1 MTHVCALGLFRHGEH
16 GCARVLQEPGLV
28 QVLGG
33 AGTAQGLLGAS
44 AGADARG
51 WLWTKAS

>member
-33 AGTAQGLLGAS
+33 AGTAQGLLRAS

-51 WLWTKAS
+51 WLWTKAF

>member
-1 MTHVCALGLFRHGEH
+1 MTHVGALGLFRHSEH

-33 AGTAQGLLGAS
+33 AGTAEGLLGAS
-44 AGADARG
+44 AGVNTRALG
-51 WLWTKAS
+51 QGFLE